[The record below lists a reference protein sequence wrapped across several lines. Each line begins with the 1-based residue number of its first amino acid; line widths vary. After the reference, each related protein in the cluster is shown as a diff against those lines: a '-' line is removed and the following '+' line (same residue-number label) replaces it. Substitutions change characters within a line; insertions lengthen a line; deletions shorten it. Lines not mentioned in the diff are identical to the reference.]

1 VRRIL
6 ITGSNRG
13 IGLALVEAYMQQTD
27 TLIFATCRQPES
39 ATELN
44 TLAATQPERVKVLP
58 MDVTSPQSIATSRL
72 QVEKQVD
79 SLDMLINNAAIL
91 PGGIDNREPNIS
103 TFGELNAEAMLEVFR
118 VNSISPIMVTQE
130 YANLLRQGPQARVIN
145 MSSNAGSIARRDE
158 GCDYSYPAS
167 KAALNMLTRC
177 LAGDLRADGVIVI
190 ALHPGWIQTDMGG
203 VRARLTMEQAI
214 PGMVNV
220 IDNLAMEDSGTFLQY
235 DGAVVPW

>member
-1 VRRIL
+1 MRRIL

-13 IGLALVEAYMQQTD
+13 IGLALVEAYLQQAD
-27 TLIFATCRQPES
+27 TLIFATCRQPDS

-44 TLAATQPERVKVLP
+44 AIAATQPERVKVLP

-72 QVEKQVD
+72 QVEEQVD
-79 SLDMLINNAAIL
+79 GLDLLINNAGIL
-91 PGGIDNREPNIS
+91 PGGIDNRESNIS
-103 TFGELNAEAMLEVFR
+103 MFGELNAEAMLEVFR

-130 YANLLRQGPQARVIN
+130 YANLLRNGTGARVIN

-214 PGMVNV
+214 PGMVKV
-220 IDNLAMEDSGTFLQY
+220 IDNLAIEDSGTFLQY
-235 DGAVVPW
+235 DGAIVPW

>member
-1 VRRIL
+1 
-6 ITGSNRG
+6 
-13 IGLALVEAYMQQTD
+13 
-27 TLIFATCRQPES
+27 
-39 ATELN
+39 
-44 TLAATQPERVKVLP
+44 
-58 MDVTSPQSIATSRL
+58 
-72 QVEKQVD
+72 
-79 SLDMLINNAAIL
+79 MLINNAAIL